1 MEIVVA
7 IWSDG
12 MAEWTQI
19 GGTVAKK
26 LTEAVERKSVCAL
39 SVLKL
44 IELNKNLVQ
53 KTKKNQKKTNK
64 PKQNQRKNKERK
76 QNQRKNV
83 VLYMS
88 MCLI

>member
-53 KTKKNQKKTNK
+53 KTKKKTKTNK
-64 PKQNQRKNKERK
+64 PKQNQTKNKERK

-83 VLYMS
+83 MLYMS

>member
-53 KTKKNQKKTNK
+53 KTKKKNKKKT
-64 PKQNQRKNKERK
+64 KQNQRKNKERK

-83 VLYMS
+83 MLYMS

>member
-39 SVLKL
+39 SVLNL

-53 KTKKNQKKTNK
+53 KTKKKSKKKTN
-64 PKQNQRKNKERK
+64 PNKTKEK
-76 QNQRKNV
+76 TKKENKTKEKTLCCICPCV
-83 VLYMS
+83 
-88 MCLI
+88 

>member
-53 KTKKNQKKTNK
+53 KNKKKKKTN
-64 PKQNQRKNKERK
+64 PNKTKEK
-76 QNQRKNV
+76 TKKENKTKEKTLCCICPCV
-83 VLYMS
+83 
-88 MCLI
+88 

>member
-53 KTKKNQKKTNK
+53 KTKKKNKKKT
-64 PKQNQRKNKERK
+64 KQNQRKNKERK

>member
-53 KTKKNQKKTNK
+53 KTKKKSKKKQTN
-64 PKQNQRKNKERK
+64 PNKTKEK
-76 QNQRKNV
+76 TKKENKTKEKTLCCICPCV
-83 VLYMS
+83 
-88 MCLI
+88 